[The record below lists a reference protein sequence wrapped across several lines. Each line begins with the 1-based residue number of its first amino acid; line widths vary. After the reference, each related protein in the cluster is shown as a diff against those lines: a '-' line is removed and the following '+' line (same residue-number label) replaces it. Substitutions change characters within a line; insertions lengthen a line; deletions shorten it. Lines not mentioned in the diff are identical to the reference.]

1 MLLFEALSQGRT
13 PPDVI
18 AKSIPVVC
26 SKRRKIR
33 KRDLSNPDYI
43 HPGEEIYLHVKDSDQ
58 LQHSKNHVLSLVRS
72 LMIGGVEGL
81 DA

>member
-26 SKRRKIR
+26 SKRR
-33 KRDLSNPDYI
+33 RDLSNPDYI
-43 HPGEEIYLHVKDSDQ
+43 QPGEEIYLHVKDSDQ